1 MDIINEI
8 VAKLR
13 LIVGRCIIT
22 AVRQDKGG
30 ELADIELL
38 AGEVRRNVEFLQQ
51 FGFSS
56 RPDGDVS
63 GLALFVGGSRE
74 NGVVVGSKGNASNM
88 NIDLAPGEVAVHS
101 PFGSSIVLKKD
112 GSIDLVAGNKI
123 LNFDG
128 ELKVTGDVTA
138 NVNIL
143 PISLVKHKH
152 GTGVGPSSPSIPG

>member
-30 ELADIELL
+30 ALADIELL

-88 NIDLAPGEVAVHS
+88 NVDLAPGEVAVHS
-101 PFGSSIVLKKD
+101 PFGSSIILKKD